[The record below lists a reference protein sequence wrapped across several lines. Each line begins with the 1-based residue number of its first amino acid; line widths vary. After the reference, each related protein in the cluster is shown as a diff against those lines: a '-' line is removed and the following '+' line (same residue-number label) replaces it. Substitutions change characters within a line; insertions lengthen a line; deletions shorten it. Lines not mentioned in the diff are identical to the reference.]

1 MEGIL
6 LIVFLYIITGFTG
19 AQIWVQT
26 LRSAF
31 GLAPEF
37 LSFIPDIQVNHFLVA
52 FGTIGLVGNIAT
64 A

>member
-1 MEGIL
+1 M
-6 LIVFLYIITGFTG
+6 IVLLYIITGFTG
-19 AQIWVQT
+19 PQIWVQP
-26 LRSAF
+26 LRSAL

-37 LSFIPDIQVNHFLVA
+37 LSFIPDIQLNHFLVA